1 MNVRRSPERSAS
13 AERVGFSGRRKGE
26 YESHTLRRRRGAW
39 YFTQAVMGTPALR
52 STPGFADA
60 TETMDPASSATW
72 LPSGSRSATSQWVS
86 NSTATVVTPWRS
98 ASPSSE
104 AEEEGKRP
112 RNPLEAPRKVLEEVR
127 RKARPSP

>member
-60 TETMDPASSATW
+60 TEKMDPASSATW